1 MLVVITVLAVMLVLG
16 VLLLFQIVASGQTD
30 LSTVDPEIPPPPVD
44 RDTTGDALLDAQVS
58 ATSGK
63 DQEAAEE
70 TLEAAESVIVAGE
83 DISEK
88 ASSVAGRWNS
98 LSKNQ
103 KVIVTLLT
111 FATVAFAFVSSG
123 YQF

>member
-1 MLVVITVLAVMLVLG
+1 MRRNNRTDQIQYRPDKSAGNWCPVGLQLWILG

-70 TLEAAESVIVAGE
+70 TLEAAESVIVAG
-83 DISEK
+83 DRACS
-88 ASSVAGRWNS
+88 N
-98 LSKNQ
+98 
-103 KVIVTLLT
+103 
-111 FATVAFAFVSSG
+111 
-123 YQF
+123 